1 MLHLELLESAHVGQR
16 RAGSA
21 LTSFAVHATLIALAV
36 QLTAVAARE
45 VPRVLEERVVMVNVE
60 KAPEPAREE
69 PPPPPAD
76 AVVAAPALLPAKG
89 FQVLTAPISI
99 PTVLPEIDLSRA
111 VTDEADFSGRGVAGG
126 FAKGVVGGVP
136 TTDPTPLEE
145 RTFLV
150 SQVER
155 IAELLPGAP
164 PPRYPDALR
173 ASAIEGDVSV
183 QFVIDTTGH
192 VDPASVTVLASSHDL
207 FTESVRAVLGKLR
220 FRPAEVGG
228 RKVRMLVRQPFNF
241 RLSGERDWE

>member
-1 MLHLELLESAHVGQR
+1 MLHLQLLESAHVAQR
-16 RAGSA
+16 RGGGA

-45 VPRVLEERVVMVNVE
+45 VPRALEERVVMVNVE
-60 KAPEPAREE
+60 KAPEPVREQ
-69 PPPPPAD
+69 PPPPAD
-76 AVVAAPALLPAKG
+76 AAVVTPALLPAKG

-111 VTDEADFSGRGVAGG
+111 VTNEADFSGRGVAGG
-126 FAKGVVGGVP
+126 IAKGVVGGVP
-136 TTDPTPLEE
+136 TTDPTPVEG

-155 IAELLPGAP
+155 IAELLPGTP

-173 ASAIEGDVSV
+173 ASAIEGEVSM
-183 QFVIDTTGH
+183 QFVIDTTGR
-192 VDPASVTVLASSHDL
+192 VDPASVKVLASSHEL
-207 FTESVRAVLGKLR
+207 FTESARAVLARLR

-228 RKVRMLVRQPFNF
+228 RKVRMLVQQPFNF
-241 RLSGERDWE
+241 ALSTEKERN